1 MLRHAGAPRASTG
14 HGPDDPQ
21 RPAAGDGL
29 DASGRAKPL
38 QRAAIRA
45 ARRAACAF
53 DGMTTTP
60 APRRREAWALR
71 VWGSASVP
79 VTLATTASAPPRR
92 LAWSLAPPVPGRRPP
107 GGSGRAPGPGTMARG
122 NAVGAGGAPCAAAL
136 GRRR

>member
-29 DASGRAKPL
+29 DASGRAKLL

-60 APRRREAWALR
+60 APRRRETWALR
-71 VWGSASVP
+71 FWGSASVP
-79 VTLATTASAPPRR
+79 VTLAPTPSAPPRR
-92 LAWSLAPPVPGRRPP
+92 PPWAPARPMP
-107 GGSGRAPGPGTMARG
+107 EKGLP
-122 NAVGAGGAPCAAAL
+122 AGH
-136 GRRR
+136 